1 MGCEDHRGD
10 VWLLV
15 VDSFGRRV
23 VGFRDADEASTFLGG
38 PLIRLALVVRQLGPR
53 GGTYLYTRGC
63 GPGPENGATLRRTA
77 SWAICRTPEA
87 VAETPGWRLNTAC
100 G

>member
-23 VGFRDADEASTFLGG
+23 VGFRDADEASTFL
-38 PLIRLALVVRQLGPR
+38 AVR
-53 GGTYLYTRGC
+53 
-63 GPGPENGATLRRTA
+63 
-77 SWAICRTPEA
+77 
-87 VAETPGWRLNTAC
+87 
-100 G
+100 